1 MGDLQILYPL
11 GFSKAEFLGIGMI
24 TFYSTLY
31 IIRNKMRK
39 GCGGR
44 RGTSRSRLKGETEAI
59 ADPGASP
66 VS

>member
-39 GCGGR
+39 GYGGR
-44 RGTSRSRLKGETEAI
+44 
-59 ADPGASP
+59 
-66 VS
+66 